1 MSKVVVKA
9 DLVEEINSLELEIKS
24 SQSMINHHRKQIVA
38 IETKIIGDLIALNT
52 AQEKLRLLVSQ
63 TVDRSMTDRQKE
75 IQEFV
80 ERRARAKDCE
90 D

>member
-80 ERRARAKDCE
+80 EGRARAKDCE